1 MTLKTCKPAEWY
13 FDFISP
19 FAYLQ
24 FEQMER
30 VSALATVTLTP
41 ILLAGILQV
50 RGQRGPAEIPHK
62 RLFTYRFVQWMAGRL
77 GIPLRSPPAHPFNPI
92 KALRLSIAFGNDPRA
107 VGIIFRHIWREGR
120 TLDDPADWGSL
131 CSQLGI
137 DDAQRRIGTPE
148 VKAALRINGDRAIAA
163 GVFGVPTFVIDG
175 EVFWGVD
182 ATDMVIDYLRNPN
195 MLSEGEFAR
204 IATLPIGVSR
214 V

>member
-1 MTLKTCKPAEWY
+1 MALKTSKPAEWY

-30 VSALATVTLTP
+30 VSALAAVTLTP

-92 KALRLSIAFGNDPRA
+92 KALRLSVALGNDPQA
-107 VGIIFRHIWREGR
+107 VRTIFRHIWREGQ
-120 TLDDPADWGSL
+120 TLDDPADWRSL

-137 DDAQRRIGTPE
+137 DDAERRIATPE
-148 VKAALRINGDRAIAA
+148 VKTALKSNGDRAIGA
-163 GVFGVPTFVIDG
+163 GVFGVPTFIIDG
-175 EVFWGVD
+175 ELFWGVD
-182 ATDMVIDYLRNPN
+182 ATDMVIDYLRNPS

-204 IATLPIGVSR
+204 VATLPIGASR